1 MKRVYL
7 VRHGE
12 SESNAGLRTSAPHA
26 TRITDRG
33 RDQADR
39 FAYGFDQIPQ
49 LIVTSPF
56 LRTKQTAVP
65 FRQRFSLAGHEEWP
79 VQEFIRLT
87 PGHWEGTTH
96 EERMPKINEYWE
108 RADPTYVDGEGAESF
123 AGMLERVRNMLRL
136 LEDERADRIVVFTH
150 GHFMQATLWHMIF
163 EPKAPTSESMR
174 RFIRFADATPIDN
187 TAMIPLTY
195 DRHWLVGP
203 IRPPV

>member
-12 SESNAGLRTSAPHA
+12 SESNAGLLTSAPHA

-79 VQEFIRLT
+79 VQEFIQLT

-108 RADPTYVDGEGAESF
+108 RADPTYVDGE
-123 AGMLERVRNMLRL
+123 
-136 LEDERADRIVVFTH
+136 DRIVVFTH